1 LRLALDNDYSP
12 TIALRLREAGHDV
25 VAAVERGWERE
36 DDERILAVCVKEGR
50 ALMTNDVADFTAI
63 SRRWTADGRAHTGLV
78 FTSDAS
84 MPRGRATIG
93 RLVSALDALMR
104 LHPGEDAF
112 KNRVHWLSPLSPEPR
127 RAPGVIG

>member
-1 LRLALDNDYSP
+1 MRLALDNHYSP
-12 TIALRLREAGHDV
+12 VIAHRLRDAGHDV

-36 DDERILAVCVKEGR
+36 DDERILAICTEEAR

-63 SRRWTADGRAHTGLV
+63 YRRWAAESGAHAGLV

-93 RLVSALDALMR
+93 RFVGAIDALLR
-104 LHPGEDAF
+104 LHPSEDAF
-112 KNRVHWLSPLSPEPR
+112 KERVHWL
-127 RAPGVIG
+127 

>member
-1 LRLALDNDYSP
+1 MRLALDNHYSP
-12 TIALRLREAGHDV
+12 VIAQRLRETGHDV

-36 DDERILAVCVKEGR
+36 DDERILAICAEEAR

-63 SRRWTADGRAHTGLV
+63 HRRWAGDGRAHAGLV

-84 MPRGRATIG
+84 MPRGRAAIG
-93 RLVSALDALMR
+93 RFVGAIDALLR

-112 KNRVHWLSPLSPEPR
+112 KDRVHWL
-127 RAPGVIG
+127 

>member
-1 LRLALDNDYSP
+1 MRLALDNHYSP
-12 TIALRLREAGHDV
+12 VIAVRLREAGHDV

-36 DDERILAVCVKEGR
+36 DDERILVICAEEAR

-63 SRRWTADGRAHTGLV
+63 YRRWAADGRAHSGLI

-93 RLVSALDALMR
+93 RFVGAIDALPR
-104 LHPGEDAF
+104 LHPGEDAL
-112 KNRVHWLSPLSPEPR
+112 KDRVHRLSPSESRSRP
-127 RAPGVIG
+127 

>member
-1 LRLALDNDYSP
+1 MLSLLSN
-12 TIALRLREAGHDV
+12 G
-25 VAAVERGWERE
+25 GWERE
-36 DDERILAVCVKEGR
+36 DDVRILVICAEEAR

-63 SRRWTADGRAHTGLV
+63 CRRWAADGRAHSGLI

-93 RLVSALDALMR
+93 RFVGELKALMR

-112 KNRVHWLSPLSPEPR
+112 KDRVHWL
-127 RAPGVIG
+127 

>member
-1 LRLALDNDYSP
+1 MRLALDNHYSP
-12 TIALRLREAGHDV
+12 VIAMQLRGAGHDV

-36 DDERILAVCVKEGR
+36 DDERTLVICAEEAR

-63 SRRWTADGRAHTGLV
+63 CRRWAADGRAHSGLI

-93 RLVSALDALMR
+93 RFVDAIDALFGF
-104 LHPGEDAF
+104 HPGEDAL
-112 KNRVHWLSPLSPEPR
+112 KDRGHWLSPSD
-127 RAPGVIG
+127 PGSRP

>member
-1 LRLALDNDYSP
+1 MRLALDNHYSP
-12 TIALRLREAGHDV
+12 VIAVRLREAGHDV

-36 DDERILAVCVKEGR
+36 DDDRILAICAEEAR

-63 SRRWTADGRAHTGLV
+63 YRRRAADGRAHSGLI

-93 RLVSALDALMR
+93 RFVGVLKALMT
-104 LHPGEDAF
+104 LHPAEDAF
-112 KNRVHWLSPLSPEPR
+112 KDRVDWL
-127 RAPGVIG
+127 